1 MNAGRKRMSFLNG
14 THFRGKTKNMN
25 SLKPMMKS
33 PVVIRPASLAEHVAR
48 FSGGSLRRAG
58 VIAAASLAAIV
69 CAGPRATAASQPA
82 ATSTSLAHQA
92 VDIQESPSSYTV
104 TLDIPAQDA
113 SHLHVNLKGRTLRIS
128 SGQTSGGA
136 TFEQKFHLPE
146 ADALA
151 SPSITQNNGRVVISV
166 PKAAP
171 GSNPAPAAMAR
182 NFPAI
187 QAAPVQAMP
196 SVPTSGSMDA
206 WAQQAIKQM
215 AQMQRQ
221 MNAMMNSS
229 MQADPFSMAASGF
242 GGGVAS
248 SGGVSIEDKGQDYV
262 IRAKGIDQST
272 KLDVSVDNGNLLKI
286 TSRNESSANGSS
298 SNSYQMSSSTQIVTL
313 PSPVQ
318 SDKMTT
324 RRDGDDVLITLP
336 KA

>member
-1 MNAGRKRMSFLNG
+1 MSFLNG
-14 THFRGKTKNMN
+14 TRFRGKTENMN
-25 SLKPMMKS
+25 SSKPMMKS
-33 PVVIRPASLAEHVAR
+33 PVVIRPASIAEHVAR
-48 FSGGSLRRAG
+48 FSSGSLRRAG
-58 VIAAASLAAIV
+58 IIALASLAGFI
-69 CAGPRATAASQPA
+69 CTGPSATAASQPA
-82 ATSTSLAHQA
+82 ASTSLAHQA
-92 VDIQESPSSYTV
+92 VDIQEGPSSYTV

-136 TFEQKFHLPE
+136 TFEQKFHLPS

-151 SPSITQNNGRVVISV
+151 SPSITQNNGHVVISV

-171 GSNPAPAAMAR
+171 GSNPAPAAMAQ

-187 QAAPVQAMP
+187 HAAPIQALP
-196 SVPTSGSMDA
+196 SVSASGSMDA
-206 WAQQAIKQM
+206 WARQAINQM

-229 MQADPFSMAASGF
+229 MQADPFAMAGSF
-242 GGGVAS
+242 GGAS
-248 SGGVSIEDKGQDYV
+248 PSGGGVSIEDKGQDYV
-262 IRAKGIDQST
+262 IRAKGVDQST

-286 TSRNESSANGSS
+286 TSRNENSSNGSS

>member
-1 MNAGRKRMSFLNG
+1 
-14 THFRGKTKNMN
+14 
-25 SLKPMMKS
+25 
-33 PVVIRPASLAEHVAR
+33 
-48 FSGGSLRRAG
+48 
-58 VIAAASLAAIV
+58 
-69 CAGPRATAASQPA
+69 
-82 ATSTSLAHQA
+82 
-92 VDIQESPSSYTV
+92 VDIQESPTSYTV

-151 SPSITQNNGRVVISV
+151 SPSIAQDNGRIVISV
-166 PKAAP
+166 AKAAP
-171 GSNPAPAAMAR
+171 GSNPAPTSMAR

-187 QAAPVQAMP
+187 ALAQAMP
-196 SVPTSGSMDA
+196 SISTPSGSMDA
-206 WAQQAIKQM
+206 WARQAISQM

-221 MNAMMNSS
+221 MNAMLNSS
-229 MQADPFSMAASGF
+229 MQADPFSAPMAGGF
-242 GGGVAS
+242 GGGVTQS
-248 SGGVSIEDKGQDYV
+248 GGGVSIEDKGQDYV
-262 IRAKGIDQST
+262 VRAKGVDQST

-286 TSRNESSANGSS
+286 TSRNESSSNNGSS
-298 SNSYQMSSSTQIVTL
+298 ASSYQMSSSTQIVTL

>member
-1 MNAGRKRMSFLNG
+1 
-14 THFRGKTKNMN
+14 
-25 SLKPMMKS
+25 MMKS
-33 PVVIRPASLAEHVAR
+33 PVVIRPASMAEHVAR

-58 VIAAASLAAIV
+58 VIAVASLAGFL
-69 CAGPRATAASQPA
+69 CAGPRASAASQP

-92 VDIQESPSSYTV
+92 IDIQEGPSSYTV

-113 SHLHVNLKGRTLRIS
+113 SHLRVNLKGRTLHIS

-151 SPSITQNNGRVVISV
+151 SPSITQDHGRVVISV

-187 QAAPVQAMP
+187 QSAPVQAMP
-196 SVPTSGSMDA
+196 SISTSSGSMDA
-206 WAQQAIKQM
+206 WAQQAIRQM
-215 AQMQRQ
+215 AQMQQQ

-242 GGGVAS
+242 GGGIAPS
-248 SGGVSIEDKGQDYV
+248 GGGVSIEDKGQDYV
-262 IRAKGIDQST
+262 IRAKGVDQST